1 MLYVAEL
8 FEVVAL
14 ARVMGVN
21 ENENISN
28 FTHETHHR
36 LVFNCIKHSNEYIKF
51 SKTFASV
58 VP

>member
-36 LVFNCIKHSNEYIKF
+36 LVFNY
-51 SKTFASV
+51 
-58 VP
+58 